1 MTNSAL
7 SAPECADAQVV
18 VIGENKFGVLW
29 RGELRREQYPTQR
42 LAILAL
48 AALRQAN
55 MHRLLQGPASSAVGA
70 RAVGRGTSVA

>member
-1 MTNSAL
+1 MTDSAL

-18 VIGENKFGVLW
+18 VIGQNKFGLLW
-29 RGELRREQYPTQR
+29 CGELRREQYPTRR
-42 LAILAL
+42 LAVLAL

-55 MHRLLQGPASSAVGA
+55 VHRLLQGPASSAVGA